1 VAGLRVLHLNLPIY
15 EFEFVICKVPVTVN
29 VKLIGIRDFEIWLV
43 LRCDGMCDG
52 SDDEEE
58 EEETL
63 ETDTGFGNV
72 IIVDNL
78 PVVAFEKYEKLEG
91 VIRKIFGQ
99 IGVITTNGLLM
110 PRDESGKT
118 KGYAFIEYSTP
129 QVLIL
134 RGIMYQ

>member
-1 VAGLRVLHLNLPIY
+1 
-15 EFEFVICKVPVTVN
+15 
-29 VKLIGIRDFEIWLV
+29 
-43 LRCDGMCDG
+43 MCDG

>member
-1 VAGLRVLHLNLPIY
+1 MMIEMWSL
-15 EFEFVICKVPVTVN
+15 
-29 VKLIGIRDFEIWLV
+29 
-43 LRCDGMCDG
+43 MCGG

-78 PVVAFEKYEKLEG
+78 PVVATEKYEKLEG

-99 IGVITTNGLLM
+99 IGVITPNGLMM

-129 QVLIL
+129 QVIV
-134 RGIMYQ
+134 